1 MKKKWLL
8 GAGVAVGVSAMLV
21 YGQLSRDFTD
31 EFLSSSAGQA
41 FMQAYGAVKSGY
53 LNEDVDDQTVIEGAI
68 NGMLA
73 ALDDPFTRYED
84 PESTKQSREH
94 MSGSFEGIGATLEQ
108 INRETNEGV
117 RVVNVYRDGPAATA
131 GVKAGDIFQE
141 VDGTDVSKFTTSDV
155 VSLVRGPKGTTVNI
169 KMLRS
174 AGEQQETVEFSI
186 VRDTITILDVESTML
201 PNNVGYLHLI
211 SFANEKLY
219 DQLIAEIDELKAKGA
234 TSLILDMRNN
244 GGGLLNQGVLV
255 ADTFLNKGDIVF
267 TRARGVT
274 QRIASADET
283 WVDMP
288 MVVLVNHNS
297 ASASEIVAGALQENG
312 RAKVIGEKTYGK
324 GVAQNVIPLSDG
336 GQLLLVA
343 FEWLTPKRNSIQ
355 AEGITPDIYAEDT
368 ATPRVVAGEGFGA
381 AQGKKVEIVIDGQV
395 VATGEANEDGD
406 FTFQGTIPE
415 RRNPDAPGDAVVD
428 LETDNALKVALDTL
442 LLQIAA
448 TPTPNNN

>member
-1 MKKKWLL
+1 MKRKWLL
-8 GAGVAVGVSAMLV
+8 GTGLALALSAILV

-31 EFLSSSAGQA
+31 EFLGSAAGQA

-53 LNEDVDDQTVIEGAI
+53 LNDDVDDQKIIEGAI
-68 NGMLA
+68 NGMLT
-73 ALDDPFTRYED
+73 ALEDPFTRYED

-94 MSGSFEGIGATLEQ
+94 MSGSFEGIGATLEA
-108 INRETNEGV
+108 INPETFEGV
-117 RVVNVYRDGPAATA
+117 RVVNVYPDGPAEKA
-131 GVKAGDIFQE
+131 GVQAGDIFQE
-141 VDGTDVSKFTTSDV
+141 VDGTDVSAYTTSEV

-169 KMLRS
+169 TMLRS
-174 AGEQQETVEFSI
+174 SGEIQETLEFSI

-219 DQLIAEIDELKAKGA
+219 DQLVTEIEELKAQGA
-234 TSLILDMRNN
+234 TSLVLDLRNN
-244 GGGLLNQGVLV
+244 GGGLLQQGVLV
-255 ADTFLNKGDIVF
+255 ADTFLNSGDIVF

-274 QRIASADET
+274 QRIASADEN

-343 FEWLTPKRNSIQ
+343 FEWLTPNRNSIQ
-355 AEGITPDIYAEDT
+355 EEGITPDIYAEDT
-368 ATPRVVAGEGFGA
+368 ATPKVVAGEGFGA
-381 AQGKKVEIVIDGQV
+381 AQGKEVEIVIDGQV
-395 VATGEANEDGD
+395 VAKGTADEDGN
-406 FTFQGTIPE
+406 FIFRGTIPE
-415 RRNPDAPGDAVVD
+415 RENPAAPGDAIVD
-428 LETDNALKVALDTL
+428 LTTDNALKVAHDTL
-442 LLQIAA
+442 LQQIAA
-448 TPTPNNN
+448 NN

>member
-1 MKKKWLL
+1 MKRKWLL
-8 GAGVAVGVSAMLV
+8 GTGVALALSAIVV

-31 EFLSSSAGQA
+31 EFLSSAAGQA

-53 LNEDVDDQTVIEGAI
+53 LNDDVDDQQIIEGAI
-68 NGMLA
+68 NGMLT
-73 ALDDPFTRYED
+73 ALEDPFTRYED

-94 MSGSFEGIGATLEQ
+94 MSGSFEGIGATLEA
-108 INRETNEGV
+108 INTETGEGV
-117 RVVNVYRDGPAATA
+117 RVVNVYRDGPADKA
-131 GVKAGDIFQE
+131 GVKAGDVFQA
-141 VDGTDVSKFTTSDV
+141 VDSTDVSAYTTSEV

-169 KMLRS
+169 TMLRS
-174 AGEQQETVEFSI
+174 SGETQETLDFSI
-186 VRDTITILDVESTML
+186 QRDTITILDVESTML

-219 DQLIAEIDELKAKGA
+219 DQLVTEIEELKAQGA
-234 TSLILDMRNN
+234 TSLVLDLRNN
-244 GGGLLNQGVLV
+244 GGGLLQQGVLV
-255 ADTFLNKGDIVF
+255 ADTFLNTGDIVF

-274 QRIASADET
+274 QRIASADEN

-355 AEGITPDIYAEDT
+355 EEGITPDIYAEDT

-381 AQGKKVEIVIDGQV
+381 AQGKEIEIVIDGQV
-395 VATGEANEDGD
+395 VAKGTADENGEFNFVGA
-406 FTFQGTIPE
+406 IPE
-415 RRNPDAPGDAVVD
+415 RQRGGAPGDAVVD
-428 LETDNALKVALDTL
+428 LETDNALKVAHDTL
-442 LLQIAA
+442 LQQIASS
-448 TPTPNNN
+448 N

>member
-1 MKKKWLL
+1 MKRKWLL
-8 GAGVAVGVSAMLV
+8 GAIAALGLSAVLV

-31 EFLSSSAGQA
+31 EFLASAAGQA
-41 FMQAYGAVKSGY
+41 FMQTYGAVKSGY
-53 LNEDVDDQTVIEGAI
+53 LNENVDDQKIIEGAI
-68 NGMLA
+68 NGMLT
-73 ALDDPFTRYED
+73 ALEDPFTRYED

-94 MSGSFEGIGATLEQ
+94 MSGSFEGIGATLES
-108 INRETNEGV
+108 INRDTGEGV
-117 RVVNVYRDGPAATA
+117 RVVNVYPDGPAANA

-141 VDGTDVSKFTTSDV
+141 VDGTDVSVFTTSEV

-174 AGEQQETVEFSI
+174 SGETQETVAFSI
-186 VRDTITILDVESTML
+186 QRDTIKILDVESAML

-211 SFANEKLY
+211 TFANEKLY
-219 DQLIAEIDELKAKGA
+219 DQLIADIDKLKAQGA

-274 QRIASADET
+274 QRIASADEA
-283 WVDMP
+283 WVDLP

-324 GVAQNVIPLSDG
+324 GVAQNVIQLSDG

-355 AEGITPDIYAEDT
+355 ELGITPDIYAEDT
-368 ATPRVVAGEGFGA
+368 ATAKVVAGEGFGA
-381 AQGKKVEIVIDGQV
+381 AQGSKVEIVIDGQV
-395 VATGEANEDGD
+395 VASGDADEDGN
-406 FTFQGTIPE
+406 FIFRGTIPE
-415 RRNPDAPGDAVVD
+415 IKRGNAPGDAVVD
-428 LETDNALKVALDTL
+428 LETDSALKTAHDTL
-442 LLQIAA
+442 LQQIAA
-448 TPTPNNN
+448 NN

>member
-1 MKKKWLL
+1 MKRKWLL
-8 GAGVAVGVSAMLV
+8 GAGVALALSAILV

-31 EFLSSSAGQA
+31 EFLGSAAGQA
-41 FMQAYGAVKSGY
+41 FMQTYGAVKSGY
-53 LNEDVDDQTVIEGAI
+53 LNDSVDDQKIIEGAI
-68 NGMLA
+68 NGMLT
-73 ALDDPFTRYED
+73 ALEDPFTRYED

-94 MSGSFEGIGATLEQ
+94 MSGSFEGIGATLEA
-108 INRETNEGV
+108 INTETGEGV
-117 RVVNVYRDGPAATA
+117 RVVNVYRDGPADKA
-131 GVKAGDIFQE
+131 GVKAGDVFQE
-141 VDGTDVSKFTTSDV
+141 VDGTDVSAFTTSEV
-155 VSLVRGPKGTTVNI
+155 VSLVRGPKGTTVAI

-174 AGEQQETVEFSI
+174 SGETQESVDFSI
-186 VRDTITILDVESTML
+186 QRDTITILDVESTML

-219 DQLIAEIDELKAKGA
+219 DQLIADIDELKAQGA
-234 TSLILDMRNN
+234 TSLILDLRNN
-244 GGGLLNQGVLV
+244 GGGLLQQGVLV
-255 ADTFLNKGDIVF
+255 SDAFLNSGDIVF

-274 QRIASADET
+274 QRIASADEA
-283 WVDMP
+283 WVDLP

-355 AEGITPDIYAEDT
+355 EEGITPDIYAEDT
-368 ATPRVVAGEGFGA
+368 ATPKVVAGEGFGV
-381 AQGKKVEIVIDGQV
+381 AQGQEVEIVIDGQV
-395 VATGEANEDGD
+395 VAKGTADENGD
-406 FTFQGTIPE
+406 FNFVGAIPE
-415 RRNPDAPGDAVVD
+415 VKRGEAPGDAVVD

-442 LLQIAA
+442 LQQIASS
-448 TPTPNNN
+448 N

>member
-1 MKKKWLL
+1 MKRKWLL
-8 GAGVAVGVSAMLV
+8 GTGLALALSAILV

-31 EFLSSSAGQA
+31 EFLGSAAGQA

-53 LNEDVDDQTVIEGAI
+53 LNDDVDDQKIIEGAI
-68 NGMLA
+68 NGMLT
-73 ALDDPFTRYED
+73 ALEDPFTRYED

-94 MSGSFEGIGATLEQ
+94 MSGSFEGIGATLEA
-108 INRETNEGV
+108 INPETFEGV
-117 RVVNVYRDGPAATA
+117 RVVNVYPDGPAEKA
-131 GVKAGDIFQE
+131 GVQAGDIFQE
-141 VDGTDVSKFTTSDV
+141 VDGTDVSAYTTSEV

-169 KMLRS
+169 TMLRS
-174 AGEQQETVEFSI
+174 SGEIQETLEFSI

-219 DQLIAEIDELKAKGA
+219 DQLVTEIEELKAQGA
-234 TSLILDMRNN
+234 TSLVLDLRNN
-244 GGGLLNQGVLV
+244 GGGLLQQGVLV
-255 ADTFLNKGDIVF
+255 ADTFLNSGDIVF

-274 QRIASADET
+274 QRIASADEN

-343 FEWLTPKRNSIQ
+343 FEWLTPNRNSIQ
-355 AEGITPDIYAEDT
+355 EEGITPDIYAEDT
-368 ATPRVVAGEGFGA
+368 ATPKVVAGEGFGA
-381 AQGKKVEIVIDGQV
+381 AQGKEVEIVIDGQV
-395 VATGEANEDGD
+395 VAKGTADEDGN
-406 FTFQGTIPE
+406 FIFRGTIPE
-415 RRNPDAPGDAVVD
+415 RENPGAPGDAIVD
-428 LETDNALKVALDTL
+428 LTTDNALKVAHDTL
-442 LLQIAA
+442 LQQIAA
-448 TPTPNNN
+448 NN

>member
-8 GAGVAVGVSAMLV
+8 GAGVAVGVSAVLV

-31 EFLSSSAGQA
+31 EFLESSAGQA

-53 LNEDVDDQTVIEGAI
+53 LNEDVDDQVVIEGAI

-94 MSGSFEGIGATLEQ
+94 LSGSFEGIGATLEI
-108 INRETNEGV
+108 INPKTEEGV
-117 RVVNVYRDGPAATA
+117 RVVNVYRDGPAARA
-131 GVKAGDIFQE
+131 GVQAGDIFQE
-141 VDGTDVSKFTTSDV
+141 VDGTDVSTFNTSEV
-155 VSLVRGPKGTTVNI
+155 VGLVRGPKGTTVNI

-174 AGEQQETVEFSI
+174 SGETEETVDFSI
-186 VRDTITILDVESTML
+186 VRDTITILDVESAML
-201 PNNVGYLHLI
+201 PSNVGYLHLT

-219 DQLIAEIDELKAKGA
+219 DQLITEIDELKAKGA

-255 ADTFLNKGDIVF
+255 ADAFLNKGDIVF

-283 WVDMP
+283 WVDLP
-288 MVVLVNHNS
+288 MVVLVNQNS

-355 AEGITPDIYAEDT
+355 EEGITPDIYAEDT
-368 ATPRVVAGEGFGA
+368 ATPKIVAGEGFGA
-381 AQGKKVEIVIDGQV
+381 AQGKTVEIVIDGQV
-395 VATGEANEDGD
+395 VATGEANEDGE
-406 FTFQGTIPE
+406 FTFTGTIPK
-415 RRNPDAPGDAVVD
+415 RQNPDTPGDAVVD
-428 LETDNALKVALDTL
+428 LTTDNALKVALDTL
-442 LLQIAA
+442 LQQIAS
-448 TPTPNNN
+448 NN

>member
-1 MKKKWLL
+1 LL
-8 GAGVAVGVSAMLV
+8 GTGLALALSAILV

-31 EFLSSSAGQA
+31 EFLGSAAGQA

-53 LNEDVDDQTVIEGAI
+53 LNDDVDDQKIIEGAI
-68 NGMLA
+68 NGMLT
-73 ALDDPFTRYED
+73 ALEDPFTRYED

-94 MSGSFEGIGATLEQ
+94 MSGSFEGIGATLEA
-108 INRETNEGV
+108 INPETFEGV
-117 RVVNVYRDGPAATA
+117 RVVNVYPDGPAEKA
-131 GVKAGDIFQE
+131 GVQAGDIFQE
-141 VDGTDVSKFTTSDV
+141 VDGTDVSAYTTSEV

-169 KMLRS
+169 TMLRS
-174 AGEQQETVEFSI
+174 SGEIQETLEFSI

-219 DQLIAEIDELKAKGA
+219 DQLVTEIEELKAQGA
-234 TSLILDMRNN
+234 TSLVLDLRNN
-244 GGGLLNQGVLV
+244 GGGLLQQGVLV
-255 ADTFLNKGDIVF
+255 ADTFLNSGDIVF

-274 QRIASADET
+274 QRIASADEN

-343 FEWLTPKRNSIQ
+343 FEWLTPNRNSIQ
-355 AEGITPDIYAEDT
+355 EEGITPDIYAEDT
-368 ATPRVVAGEGFGA
+368 ATPKVVAGEGFGA
-381 AQGKKVEIVIDGQV
+381 AQGKEVEIVIDGQV
-395 VATGEANEDGD
+395 VAKGTADEDGN
-406 FTFQGTIPE
+406 FIFRGTIPE
-415 RRNPDAPGDAVVD
+415 RENPGAPGDAIVD
-428 LETDNALKVALDTL
+428 LTTDNALKVAHDTL
-442 LLQIAA
+442 LQQIAA
-448 TPTPNNN
+448 NN

>member
-1 MKKKWLL
+1 MKRKWLL
-8 GAGVAVGVSAMLV
+8 GAGGVLALSAVLV

-31 EFLSSSAGQA
+31 EFLASAAGQA
-41 FMQAYGAVKSGY
+41 FMQTYGAVKSGY
-53 LNEDVDDQTVIEGAI
+53 LNQNVDDEKIIEGAI
-68 NGMLA
+68 NGMLT
-73 ALDDPFTRYED
+73 ALEDPFTRYED
-84 PESTKQSREH
+84 PTSTKESREH
-94 MSGSFEGIGATLEQ
+94 MSGSFEGIGATLES
-108 INRETNEGV
+108 INRQTGEGV

-131 GVKAGDIFQE
+131 GVKSGDVFQE
-141 VDGTDVSKFTTSDV
+141 VDGTDVSKSTTSDV

-174 AGEQQETVEFSI
+174 SGEGQSTVEFAI
-186 VRDTITILDVESTML
+186 QRDTITILDVESAML

-219 DQLIAEIDELKAKGA
+219 DQLIVDIDKLKAQGA
-234 TSLILDMRNN
+234 TSLILDLRNN

-255 ADTFLNKGDIVF
+255 ADTFLDKGDIVF

-274 QRIASADET
+274 QRIASADPEV
-283 WVDMP
+283 VDLP

-312 RAKVIGEKTYGK
+312 RAKIIGEKTYGK

-355 AEGITPDIYAEDT
+355 ELGITPDVYAEDT
-368 ATPRVVAGEGFGA
+368 ATPKVVSGEGFGV
-381 AQGKKVEIVIDGQV
+381 AQGQKVEIVVDGQV
-395 VATGEANEDGD
+395 VAQGEANDDGE
-406 FTFQGTIPE
+406 FSFVGAIPE
-415 RRNPDAPGDAVVD
+415 FDRSEAPGDALVD
-428 LETDNALKVALDTL
+428 LATDSALKTAHDTL
-442 LLQIAA
+442 LQQIASS
-448 TPTPNNN
+448 N

>member
-1 MKKKWLL
+1 MKKKWVL
-8 GAGVAVGVSAMLV
+8 GAGIALGISVALV

-31 EFLSSSAGQA
+31 EFLASAAGQA
-41 FMQAYGAVKSGY
+41 FMQAYGSVKSGY
-53 LNEDVDDQTVIEGAI
+53 LKEDVDDTKIVEGAI

-73 ALDDPFTRYED
+73 ALEDPFTRYED
-84 PESTKQSREH
+84 PESTKQTREH
-94 MSGSFEGIGATLEQ
+94 MSGSFEGIGATLEA
-108 INRETNEGV
+108 IDRETGAGV
-117 RVVNVYRDGPAATA
+117 RVVNVYPEGPADKA

-141 VDGTDVSKFTTSDV
+141 VDGTDVSQFTTSEV

-174 AGEQQETVEFSI
+174 SGADQETVAFSI
-186 VRDTITILDVESTML
+186 VRDTITILDVESAML
-201 PNNVGYLHLI
+201 PNNVGYLHLV

-219 DQLIAEIDELKAKGA
+219 DQLIADIDKLKAQGA
-234 TSLILDMRNN
+234 TSLILDLRNN

-255 ADTFLNKGDIVF
+255 ADAFLNKGDIVF

-274 QRIASADET
+274 QRIASADEN
-283 WVDMP
+283 WVDLP

-297 ASASEIVAGALQENG
+297 ASASEIVAGALQENS

-355 AEGITPDIYAEDT
+355 ELGITPDIYAEDT
-368 ATPRVVAGEGFGA
+368 ATPKVVAGEGFGA

-406 FTFQGTIPE
+406 FTFRGTIPE
-415 RRNPDAPGDAVVD
+415 RVNPDAPGNAVVD
-428 LETDNALKVALDTL
+428 LETDNALKVAHDTL
-442 LLQIAA
+442 LQQIAA
-448 TPTPNNN
+448 TPAPNN

>member
-1 MKKKWLL
+1 MKKKWVL
-8 GAGVAVGVSAMLV
+8 GAGVALGISAALV
-21 YGQLSRDFTD
+21 YAQLSRDFTD
-31 EFLSSSAGQA
+31 EFLASPAGQA
-41 FMQAYGAVKSGY
+41 FMQTFGAVKSGY
-53 LNEDVDDQTVIEGAI
+53 LNEDVDDQKIIEGAI
-68 NGMLA
+68 SGMLT

-94 MSGSFEGIGATLEQ
+94 MSGSFEGIGATLEI
-108 INRETNEGV
+108 INPDTLEGV
-117 RVVNVYRDGPAATA
+117 RVVNVYRDGPAAKA

-141 VDGTDVSKFTTSDV
+141 VDGTDVSSFNTSEV
-155 VSLVRGPKGTTVNI
+155 VSLVRGPKGTTVSI

-174 AGEQQETVEFSI
+174 SGETQETVAFSI
-186 VRDTITILDVESTML
+186 QRDTITILDVESAML

-255 ADTFLNKGDIVF
+255 ADTFLNTGDIVF

-283 WVDMP
+283 WVDLP
-288 MVVLVNHNS
+288 MVVLVNQNS

-355 AEGITPDIYAEDT
+355 AEGITPDIFAEDT

-381 AQGKKVEIVIDGQV
+381 AQGKEVQIVIDGEV
-395 VATGEANEDGD
+395 VATGEANEDGE
-406 FTFQGTIPE
+406 FTFRGTIPE
-415 RRNPDAPGDAVVD
+415 RVNPDAPGDAVVD

-442 LLQIAA
+442 LQQIAS
-448 TPTPNNN
+448 NN